1 MKRRILVALLAL
13 LPAFGIVTSCMDYGA
28 RAPEKIGADGLRLF
42 ITNEGNFMYGNA
54 SLSYYDIDSCGW
66 RRGVPSH
73 EYDQA
78 GRCGPVDGDSQRAGV
93 CCRQQ
98 FGRHIRHRSRYVRA
112 QGNDRGTAFAPL
124 HPFPERR
131 KGLCDRLVRLAHHD
145 HQSENVRNHRPH
157 RREDSGQE
165 SAVDRADVQYGDFVF
180 TNCWSYDN
188 KILVI
193 DTRTDSVVKYIEVGK
208 QPTSLALDRFGKIWT
223 VTDGGYPGSPYGQE
237 APDST
242 GSTPPPSRSIGLSCS
257 GSATGRPRFV

>member
-1 MKRRILVALLAL
+1 MIMYGDYEKKNPCRAIGVASGFRDRDVLH
-13 LPAFGIVTSCMDYGA
+13 
-28 RAPEKIGADGLRLF
+28 GLR
-42 ITNEGNFMYGNA
+42 GSG
-54 SLSYYDIDSCGW
+54 SRKDRCG
-66 RRGVPSH
+66 RPRAVRYQRRKFHVRERFVVLLRHRFDAGGKRGVPSH

-165 SAVDRADVQYGDFVF
+165 SAVDRADGAVRRLRFHEL
-180 TNCWSYDN
+180 
-188 KILVI
+188 LVV
-193 DTRTDSVVKYIEVGK
+193 R
-208 QPTSLALDRFGKIWT
+208 
-223 VTDGGYPGSPYGQE
+223 
-237 APDST
+237 
-242 GSTPPPSRSIGLSCS
+242 
-257 GSATGRPRFV
+257 